1 MRKIVESTIADHY
14 KSTGKNLQISVHSAS
29 ITTGGIQVR
38 GVSIVDPQAD
48 GPNAELA
55 YLDELFLVCQTDLK
69 TLLHGKPPI
78 TEVVSRRPTIRAT
91 HRPNSTWSTSRLFP
105 LPKFGDKPPLITIE
119 AATLEIFDPLKS
131 TPKSLTVRDAY
142 FKVGHFSGPQ
152 TASAGSSLLA
162 INGYCAAESIR
173 RVELAGTFDPA
184 TGGIALS
191 GIIDGLDVTPELV
204 RDIPYECPEGLN
216 LLETL
221 RGQIHGKFQ
230 VR

>member
-78 TEVVSRRPTIRAT
+78 TEVVARAPRFGPRIDRTAPGAPADCSRCRSSA
-91 HRPNSTWSTSRLFP
+91 TSRP
-105 LPKFGDKPPLITIE
+105 
-119 AATLEIFDPLKS
+119 
-131 TPKSLTVRDAY
+131 
-142 FKVGHFSGPQ
+142 
-152 TASAGSSLLA
+152 
-162 INGYCAAESIR
+162 
-173 RVELAGTFDPA
+173 
-184 TGGIALS
+184 
-191 GIIDGLDVTPELV
+191 
-204 RDIPYECPEGLN
+204 
-216 LLETL
+216 
-221 RGQIHGKFQ
+221 
-230 VR
+230 